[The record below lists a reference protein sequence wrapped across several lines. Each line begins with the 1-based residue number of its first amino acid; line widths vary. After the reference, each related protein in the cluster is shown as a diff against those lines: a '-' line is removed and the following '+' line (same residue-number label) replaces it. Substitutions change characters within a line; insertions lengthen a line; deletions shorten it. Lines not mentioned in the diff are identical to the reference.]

1 MPGQVR
7 HDGEFSIYRF
17 ETFTLDPGDRRLLD
31 GGEPVELNARYF
43 DALALMVREAGALV
57 TKDRF
62 MDEVWAGIPVT
73 DEALTQCIRTL
84 RKRLG
89 DDAARPRFIETVPK
103 HGYRFVAAVRQAD
116 GDSARSPSPSGAK
129 TFWPDFLRRGAAGI
143 VGGGIAGIAGGI
155 LYGSLG
161 AAQPGVGA
169 LSVLLVLASAT
180 LLVALLGAAGVSFG
194 IAATAHCLPY
204 WQVVGGALG
213 GLIVGA
219 VVSLLARDAFTLL
232 VGYAPIRVTGAPE
245 GALLGAATGLG
256 VWMGGV
262 GRSSIRRG
270 AITGALAGVSAGLA
284 VALLGGKL
292 MAGTLALL
300 ATRFPDSR
308 FRVDGMGALFGEPS
322 FGPVTEA
329 VTASLEGG
337 LFCSCVAAA
346 FVMAGKLI
354 AERRNLELDGA
365 HGG

>member
-1 MPGQVR
+1 MTSGP
-7 HDGEFSIYRF
+7 FRF
-17 ETFTLDPGDRRLLD
+17 ETFTLDTADRRLLD
-31 GGEPVELNARYF
+31 GGVPVELNARYF

-62 MDEVWAGIPVT
+62 MDEVWSGIPVT

-103 HGYRFVAAVRQAD
+103 HGYRFVAPVERAETA
-116 GDSARSPSPSGAK
+116 SIASPAPARPAPS
-129 TFWPDFLRRGAAGI
+129 FWPNFLRLSIAGI

-161 AAQPGVGA
+161 ATQPDVGA

-194 IAATAHCLPY
+194 IAATATRPAY
-204 WQVVGGALG
+204 WQIFGGALG
-213 GLIVGA
+213 GMIVGA
-219 VVSLLARDAFTLL
+219 IVSLLARDAFTLL

-256 VWMGGV
+256 VWLAGAS
-262 GRSSIRRG
+262 RPSIRRG
-270 AITGALAGVSAGLA
+270 TIIGALAGIAAGLII
-284 VALLGGKL
+284 ALLGGKL

-300 ATRFPDSR
+300 ATRFPESR
-308 FRVDGMGALFGEPS
+308 FRVDGIGALFGEEG
-322 FGPVTEA
+322 FGPVTETA
-329 VTASLEGG
+329 TASLEGG
-337 LFCSCVAAA
+337 LFCACVAAA
-346 FVMAGKLI
+346 IVMARKLM
-354 AERRNLELDGA
+354 AERHNLEPRDVHSG
-365 HGG
+365 

>member
-1 MPGQVR
+1 MTSGP
-7 HDGEFSIYRF
+7 FRF
-17 ETFTLDPGDRRLLD
+17 ETFTLDTADRRLLD
-31 GGEPVELNARYF
+31 GAATVELNARYF
-43 DALALMVREAGALV
+43 DALALMVREAGSLV

-62 MDEVWAGIPVT
+62 MDEVWSGIPVT

-103 HGYRFVAAVRQAD
+103 HGYRFVALVEHPDQVQTT
-116 GDSARSPSPSGAK
+116 SAPSPAPAQPAPA
-129 TFWPDFLRRGAAGI
+129 FWPDFARLSIAGI
-143 VGGGIAGIAGGI
+143 IGGGIAGIAGGI

-180 LLVALLGAAGVSFG
+180 LLVALLGAGGVSFG
-194 IAATAHCLPY
+194 IAGVANRPAY
-204 WQVVGGALG
+204 WQVFGGALG

-256 VWMGGV
+256 VWL
-262 GRSSIRRG
+262 GRTGRPSIRRG
-270 AITGALAGVSAGLA
+270 AIVGALAGIAAGLTI
-284 VALLGGKL
+284 ALLGGKL

-300 ATRFPDSR
+300 ATRFPESR
-308 FRVDGMGALFGEPS
+308 FRVDGIGALFGEEG

-329 VTASLEGG
+329 ATASIEGG
-337 LFCSCVAAA
+337 LFCACVAAA
-346 FVMAGKLI
+346 IVMARKLM
-354 AERRNLELDGA
+354 AEQRNMEPRDVHSG
-365 HGG
+365 

>member
-1 MPGQVR
+1 MTSGP
-7 HDGEFSIYRF
+7 FRF
-17 ETFTLDPGDRRLLD
+17 ETFTLDTADRRLLD
-31 GGEPVELNARYF
+31 GGAPVELNARYF

-62 MDEVWAGIPVT
+62 MDEVWSGIPVT

-89 DDAARPRFIETVPK
+89 DDAAHPRFIETVPK
-103 HGYRFVAAVRQAD
+103 HGYRFVAPVERAETAPAASPVPTAP
-116 GDSARSPSPSGAK
+116 ARATPH
-129 TFWPDFLRRGAAGI
+129 FWPDFLRLGIAGM
-143 VGGGIAGIAGGI
+143 VGGGLAGIAGGI

-161 AAQPGVGA
+161 ATQPDVGA

-194 IAATAHCLPY
+194 IAATANRPAY
-204 WQVVGGALG
+204 WQIFGGALG

-232 VGYAPIRVTGAPE
+232 VGYTPIRVTGAPE

-256 VWMGGV
+256 VWLGGA
-262 GRSSIRRG
+262 GRPSIRRG
-270 AITGALAGVSAGLA
+270 AIIGALAGAAAGLST
-284 VALLGGKL
+284 ALLGGKL

-300 ATRFPDSR
+300 STRFPESR
-308 FRVDGMGALFGEPS
+308 FRVDGIGALFGEQG

-329 VTASLEGG
+329 TTASLEGG
-337 LFCSCVAAA
+337 LFCTCVAAA
-346 FVMAGKLI
+346 IVMARKLM
-354 AERRNLELDGA
+354 AEQRNSEPRDVHSG
-365 HGG
+365 